1 MNGFLCYY
9 LITLAYCL
17 YMSAR
22 KWNKDVRAGGL
33 GITPGLDTIAIL
45 MMCWALAPIDIFLTW
60 MRVYK
65 EAEEA
70 RRKHADTD
78 NSLDG
83 KSSKENKVF

>member
-1 MNGFLCYY
+1 MEVFGIYY
-9 LITLAYCL
+9 LITFIYCIV
-17 YMSAR
+17 MSAR
-22 KWNKDVRAGGL
+22 KWNRDVRAGGL
-33 GITPGLDTIAIL
+33 GITPGLDTLAIAI
-45 MMCWALAPIDIFLTW
+45 MCWALAPVDIFLTW

-83 KSSKENKVF
+83 KSREKVF